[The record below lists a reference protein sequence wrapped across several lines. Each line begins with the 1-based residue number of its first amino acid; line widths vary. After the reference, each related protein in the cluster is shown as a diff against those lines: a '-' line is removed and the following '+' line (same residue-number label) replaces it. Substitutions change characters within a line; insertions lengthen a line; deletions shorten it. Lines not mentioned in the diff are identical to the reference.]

1 MIEVVI
7 PVRLDSSRLPDKFRR
22 MIGDKTLLE
31 HVYENASKAG
41 FLTTIVADDPVF
53 YDLLP
58 DANISIVS
66 NAKNGTERVAKYAC
80 IGNDDDIIVNCQ
92 GDLPF
97 VTPMHILSAIVACHY
112 ADVGTIVA
120 KMDPEKQNDPNTV
133 KAICSHGSN
142 NNAMQAHWFL
152 RAPLHYGYHHLG
164 VYAFKRKTLRH
175 YCNFDQ
181 SKFEDIERLE
191 QLRWLDMGKTIAAIE
206 VADQLQEVNTL
217 EDLQLI
223 MEKHNA

>member
-66 NAKNGTERVAKYAC
+66 NAKNGTERVAKYASV
-80 IGNDDDIIVNCQ
+80 GNDDDIIVNCQ

-97 VTPMHILSAIVACHY
+97 VTPTHILSAILASHY
-112 ADVGTIVA
+112 GDVGTIVT
-120 KMDPEKQNDPNTV
+120 KMDAAKQHDPNTV
-133 KAICSHGSN
+133 KAICSNGDGK
-142 NNAMQAHWFL
+142 NAMQAHWFL
-152 RAPLHYGYHHLG
+152 RAPLSYGYHHLG
-164 VYAFKRKTLRH
+164 VYAFKRKTLRE
-175 YCNFDQ
+175 YCNFKQ
-181 SKFEDIERLE
+181 SKFENAERLE
-191 QLRWLDMGKTIAAIE
+191 QLRWLDMGKSIAAIE
-206 VADQLQEVNTL
+206 VADQIHEVNTL
-217 EDLQLI
+217 EDLQ
-223 MEKHNA
+223 AVRASV